1 MELNNLFNL
10 KGRTALVTGSG
21 QGMGRAAAV
30 LLASRGAKVIVNWNS
45 NDAKAAVTMDEIKA
59 AGGEGVAW
67 KYDISK
73 STVRRDFE
81 AFMAENGLSVDIL
94 VLNASVQIRNDW
106 ENITPEEFDTQMYT
120 NFRASLQLIQAC
132 VPGMRAK
139 KWGRIVTLGSVQQ
152 SRPNTAMAVY
162 AATKAAQNNLCM
174 TLCGQLAGDGI
185 TINNIAPGAIETV
198 RNEKVLA
205 DPAYRKM
212 IEQSIPVGFVGQSED
227 VAPLILLLCSEEGR
241 YITGADIP
249 IDGGMSIPFTKGK

>member
-1 MELNNLFNL
+1 MFNL
-10 KGRTALVTGSG
+10 KGHTALVTGSG
-21 QGMGRAAAV
+21 QGIGRATAV
-30 LLASRGAKVIVNWNS
+30 LLAKQGAKVIVNWNS
-45 NDAKAAVTMDEIKA
+45 NDAKAAITQEAIRA
-59 AGGEGVAW
+59 AGGECIPW
-67 KYDISK
+67 KYDIS
-73 STVRRDFE
+73 SARVRQDFE
-81 AFMAENGLSVDIL
+81 SFMAENGLSVDIL
-94 VLNASVQIRNDW
+94 VLNASVQIRHEW
-106 ENITPEEFDTQMYT
+106 EQITPEEFDTQMYT
-120 NFRASLQLIQAC
+120 NFRASLMLIQAC

-139 KWGRIVTLGSVQQ
+139 GWGRIVTVGSVQQ

-174 TLCGQLAGDGI
+174 TLCGQLAGAGI

-212 IEQSIPVGFVGQSED
+212 IEESIPVGFVGQSED
-227 VAPLILLLCSEEGR
+227 IAPTILLLCSDEGR

>member
-1 MELNNLFNL
+1 MFNL
-10 KGRTALVTGSG
+10 QGKTALVTGSG
-21 QGMGRAAAV
+21 QGIGRAAAV
-30 LLASRGAKVIVNWNS
+30 LLARQGARVIINWNS
-45 NDAKAAVTMDEIKA
+45 NDAKAAQTVEAVKA
-59 AGGEGVAW
+59 AGGEYLCW
-67 KYDISK
+67 KYNISSPK
-73 STVRRDFE
+73 VREDFA
-81 AFMAENGLSVDIL
+81 AFMAENDVLVDIL

-106 ENITPEEFDTQMYT
+106 EHITPEEFDTQMHT
-120 NFRASLQLIQAC
+120 NFRSSLQLIQAC
-132 VPGMRAK
+132 VPGMRTR
-139 KWGRIVTLGSVQQ
+139 KWGRIVTVGSVQQ

-212 IEQSIPVGFVGQSED
+212 IEDSIPVGFVGQPGD
-227 VAPLILLLCSEEGR
+227 IAPLILLLCSDEGR

>member
-1 MELNNLFNL
+1 MDLFNL
-10 KGRTALVTGSG
+10 KGHVALVTGSG
-21 QGMGRAAAV
+21 QGIGRATAV
-30 LLASRGAKVIVNWNS
+30 LLAKRGAKVIINWNS
-45 NDAKAAVTMDEIKA
+45 NDAKAAITMDAVKQV
-59 AGGEGVAW
+59 GGEYLAW

-73 STVRRDFE
+73 ESVRDDFE
-81 AFMAENGLSVDIL
+81 KFMAENGIVTDIL
-94 VLNASVQIRNDW
+94 VLNASVQIRNEW
-106 ENITPEEFDTQMYT
+106 EKITPEEFDKQMHT

-132 VPGMRAK
+132 VPGMREK
-139 KWGRIVTLGSVQQ
+139 GWGRIVTVGSVQQ

-205 DPAYRKM
+205 DPEYRKM
-212 IEQSIPVGFVGQSED
+212 IENSIPVGFVGVPED
-227 VAPLILLLCSEEGR
+227 IAPSLLLLVSYEGR